1 MKRLHKMIALGLLV
15 AMSAVFAACGE
26 GGESETAYGEL
37 SIGDVKV
44 YINEDKNYTFA
55 EIDPVFT
62 KPEKAEPLVFT
73 YDTTKLNI
81 ENNVVTP
88 KGRTNE
94 TYPVTAK
101 SEHFKANFNVEV
113 EYLRWTGAEAKYGER
128 YDVSAYPVD
137 LRAKTCQAVNAE
149 TTLFL
154 GDSFMDDAFIGEYM
168 TEFREGKEV
177 LNAGMSS
184 TTSYHWERAYETII
198 GGTAP
203 KNIVFHIG
211 TNNFYDLH
219 DDVEETEDSLC
230 RLMMYLHTSYPTA
243 KIYWFNITQRKDT
256 DYAGRVTET
265 NAYMAE
271 WCAKYDWI
279 TCVDTCS
286 KVGTTML
293 RDDGVHPKKDTYQVF
308 TDTLAEAGC
317 EIETK

>member
-1 MKRLHKMIALGLLV
+1 MKKFCKLAALALLV
-15 AMSAVFAACGE
+15 LTGTMFAACGE
-26 GGESETAYGEL
+26 EDGSDAYGEL

-137 LRAKTCQAVNAE
+137 HRAQTCQAVGAK

-168 TEFREGKEV
+168 TELREGREV

-184 TTSYHWERAYETII
+184 TTSYHWERAY
-198 GGTAP
+198 
-203 KNIVFHIG
+203 
-211 TNNFYDLH
+211 
-219 DDVEETEDSLC
+219 
-230 RLMMYLHTSYPTA
+230 
-243 KIYWFNITQRKDT
+243 
-256 DYAGRVTET
+256 
-265 NAYMAE
+265 
-271 WCAKYDWI
+271 
-279 TCVDTCS
+279 
-286 KVGTTML
+286 
-293 RDDGVHPKKDTYQVF
+293 
-308 TDTLAEAGC
+308 
-317 EIETK
+317 